1 MKEKTNLF
9 PSLIRL
15 RETSRLKMA
24 IAASIMLW
32 CATPQ
37 QATADTNEEHAIEA
51 VQQAKVKVKGTVV
64 DETGEPMIGVAV
76 KVLANNTGT
85 ITDLEGKFSVEAPLG
100 GAIQIS
106 FIGYKTVTVKASSE
120 PISVTLKEDS
130 QQLDE
135 VVVVGYGS
143 QKKVNVTGSV
153 SMVDSKVIESRPVQN
168 VSQALQGV
176 VPGLNMSVGNSGG
189 ALDSSL
195 SINIRGAGTIGEG
208 SSGSPLVLI
217 DGIEGDMNTVNP
229 NDIENISVLK
239 DAAYSSIYGA
249 RASFGVIMIT
259 TKSGKSGKT
268 RVNYSGNV
276 RFSDAIQIPE
286 MVDSYTF
293 AQYFNRANTND
304 GGGLVFDE
312 AALERIKNYQTGK
325 YTDPNTP
332 EYYGAKAGN
341 DGKWQ
346 NYTGSFANTDW
357 FKEFDK
363 NWVPSTE
370 HNLNISGGTDKL
382 TYMISGSFLD
392 QKGLLRH
399 GEDQFNRYTMNAKIS
414 AKLTDWVTLNYTSKW
429 TREDYDRPTYM
440 TGLFFHNIAR
450 RWPTCPVRDPNGHY
464 QQKMEIIE
472 MEDGGKQTSQKN
484 WYTQQLQAIF
494 EPIKDWR
501 IVAEGSMRTYTRK
514 QSWAVLP
521 IYAYDADNQ
530 PYLLGWGDNAA
541 GYSEVQ
547 DSRESEDYFS
557 TNIYTDFAK
566 TFGDHNFK
574 IMVGFN
580 GELYRPSGLTG
591 FGTDLISPEVP
602 SLGLTQDNKKASS
615 WASEKAIAGFFGRLN
630 YNYKERYML
639 EANLRYD
646 GSSRFIGDKRWGL
659 FPSFSAG
666 WNISREAF
674 FEPLTQVVGTL
685 KLRGS
690 WGQLGNN
697 NTSETN
703 AWYPFYQ
710 NMPTGSASSGWL
722 INGKKQNVAGLPGIV
737 SSLMTW
743 ETIES
748 WNVGIDWGLFDNRLT
763 GSFDYYNR
771 YTYDMIGPAPTLPS
785 VLGASAPQINNCDMK
800 SYGWELELS
809 WRDRIQQFNYGVR
822 LVMSDNMQKILEYP
836 NKTLSLGEKY
846 YTGKTIGEIW
856 GYKTIGIA
864 QTQEEMDKHLANGG
878 KPNWGSA
885 WGAGDIMYANI
896 DGKDGVNSGA
906 NTVNDHG
913 DLKIIGNSTP
923 RYNFGLTL
931 DGSWKGLDF
940 SLFIQGVMKRDYM
953 LDGPYFWGANG
964 GMWQSCVFKEHLDYW
979 RPEGDPL
986 GANTNAYYPKPY
998 FSSNKNQKTQSGY
1011 LQNAAYCRLKNA
1023 QIGYT
1028 LPKAWTKKAAMESV
1042 RVYVSG
1048 DNLLTISGISDI
1060 FDPETLGGDWGPGKL
1075 YPLQRTISIGL
1086 NVNF

>member
-239 DAAYSSIYGA
+239 DAASSSIYGA

-357 FKEFDK
+357 FKEASKPGLYTNANITYTGSSGRMRSFVMADYYREEGAIKDFTLDRFTFRSNNDVKFTDRFTMSTKISGSLSRTDSQQRSVYNTYLYLPWDFPYNEDGSIRSGQEQDWRGRDGINDMYDLQWNWSRSKKLTVDGTINFNYQITDWLRFESNNYIRYISNRSESYTDKRSRSGQSDKGSLSNSNSLLTKQFTNQMIRFEKSFGKHKVNALGAYEYTRHFYESTSAEGRGIQPGREILDVTTGIKSIGGYKDAIATQSALFNANYDYDNRYMGQVSYRMDESSCFGKNNRMGHFFTVSGGWNIQNETFFESLRESVNQLKVRVSYGSLGNTPGAYYGHYPLYSSMMYNDEVAYFPSQMGNADLSWEKCYTTNIGIDARFFDRFGVTIDLYNK
-363 NWVPSTE
+363 NTSDLLYYAP
-370 HNLNISGGTDKL
+370 LPNISGYTGQYKNVGA
-382 TYMISGSFLD
+382 INN
-392 QKGLLRH
+392 KGLEISLNADVIRTSKFQWTSDFNI
-399 GEDQFNRYTMNAKIS
+399 GFNRNR
-414 AKLTDWVTLNYTSKW
+414 VTELY
-429 TREDYDRPTYM
+429 
-440 TGLFFHNIAR
+440 
-450 RWPTCPVRDPNGHY
+450 
-464 QQKMEIIE
+464 
-472 MEDGGKQTSQKN
+472 GGKPELKGLKRLEEGRDMDEWYLREWAGVDPANGSPL
-484 WYTQQLQAIF
+484 WYTTDGNGKRTTTDSYNKA
-494 EPIKDWR
+494 DR
-501 IVAEGSMRTYTRK
+501 VYCGSAAPKFTGGWMNSFSYKGFTLTANFDFVYGN
-514 QSWAVLP
+514 LL
-521 IYAYDADNQ
+521 YNQ
-530 PYLLGWGDNAA
+530 
-541 GYSEVQ
+541 
-547 DSRESEDYFS
+547 SRELLDSDGAYADYNSMKLKSGWKRWEKEGDIATHPKAINGGNKNSNKSSSRYLEKGNYFS
-557 TNIYTDFAK
+557 
-566 TFGDHNFK
+566 
-574 IMVGFN
+574 
-580 GELYRPSGLTG
+580 
-591 FGTDLISPEVP
+591 
-602 SLGLTQDNKKASS
+602 
-615 WASEKAIAGFFGRLN
+615 
-630 YNYKERYML
+630 
-639 EANLRYD
+639 LR
-646 GSSRFIGDKRWGL
+646 
-659 FPSFSAG
+659 
-666 WNISREAF
+666 N
-674 FEPLTQVVGTL
+674 
-685 KLRGS
+685 
-690 WGQLGNN
+690 
-697 NTSETN
+697 
-703 AWYPFYQ
+703 
-710 NMPTGSASSGWL
+710 
-722 INGKKQNVAGLPGIV
+722 
-737 SSLMTW
+737 
-743 ETIES
+743 
-748 WNVGIDWGLFDNRLT
+748 
-763 GSFDYYNR
+763 
-771 YTYDMIGPAPTLPS
+771 
-785 VLGASAPQINNCDMK
+785 
-800 SYGWELELS
+800 
-809 WRDRIQQFNYGVR
+809 
-822 LVMSDNMQKILEYP
+822 
-836 NKTLSLGEKY
+836 LSLGYSIPEKLC
-846 YTGKTIGEIW
+846 GKLGL
-856 GYKTIGIA
+856 
-864 QTQEEMDKHLANGG
+864 QRVNVSC
-878 KPNWGSA
+878 SA
-885 WGAGDIMYANI
+885 
-896 DGKDGVNSGA
+896 
-906 NTVNDHG
+906 
-913 DLKIIGNSTP
+913 
-923 RYNFGLTL
+923 
-931 DGSWKGLDF
+931 
-940 SLFIQGVMKRDYM
+940 
-953 LDGPYFWGANG
+953 
-964 GMWQSCVFKEHLDYW
+964 
-979 RPEGDPL
+979 
-986 GANTNAYYPKPY
+986 
-998 FSSNKNQKTQSGY
+998 
-1011 LQNAAYCRLKNA
+1011 
-1023 QIGYT
+1023 
-1028 LPKAWTKKAAMESV
+1028 
-1042 RVYVSG
+1042 
-1048 DNLLTISGISDI
+1048 DNLFTLTPFSGVSPQLSDSSTDGYAGTI
-1060 FDPETLGGDWGPGKL
+1060 
-1075 YPLQRTISIGL
+1075 YPLSRRIVLGL
-1086 NVNF
+1086 NVSF

>member
-239 DAAYSSIYGA
+239 DAASSSIYGA

-276 RFSDAIQIPE
+276 RFSDAIQIPD

-346 NYTGSFANTDW
+346 NY
-357 FKEFDK
+357 
-363 NWVPSTE
+363 
-370 HNLNISGGTDKL
+370 
-382 TYMISGSFLD
+382 
-392 QKGLLRH
+392 
-399 GEDQFNRYTMNAKIS
+399 
-414 AKLTDWVTLNYTSKW
+414 
-429 TREDYDRPTYM
+429 
-440 TGLFFHNIAR
+440 
-450 RWPTCPVRDPNGHY
+450 
-464 QQKMEIIE
+464 
-472 MEDGGKQTSQKN
+472 
-484 WYTQQLQAIF
+484 
-494 EPIKDWR
+494 
-501 IVAEGSMRTYTRK
+501 
-514 QSWAVLP
+514 
-521 IYAYDADNQ
+521 
-530 PYLLGWGDNAA
+530 
-541 GYSEVQ
+541 
-547 DSRESEDYFS
+547 
-557 TNIYTDFAK
+557 
-566 TFGDHNFK
+566 
-574 IMVGFN
+574 
-580 GELYRPSGLTG
+580 
-591 FGTDLISPEVP
+591 
-602 SLGLTQDNKKASS
+602 
-615 WASEKAIAGFFGRLN
+615 
-630 YNYKERYML
+630 
-639 EANLRYD
+639 
-646 GSSRFIGDKRWGL
+646 
-659 FPSFSAG
+659 
-666 WNISREAF
+666 
-674 FEPLTQVVGTL
+674 
-685 KLRGS
+685 
-690 WGQLGNN
+690 
-697 NTSETN
+697 
-703 AWYPFYQ
+703 
-710 NMPTGSASSGWL
+710 
-722 INGKKQNVAGLPGIV
+722 
-737 SSLMTW
+737 
-743 ETIES
+743 
-748 WNVGIDWGLFDNRLT
+748 T